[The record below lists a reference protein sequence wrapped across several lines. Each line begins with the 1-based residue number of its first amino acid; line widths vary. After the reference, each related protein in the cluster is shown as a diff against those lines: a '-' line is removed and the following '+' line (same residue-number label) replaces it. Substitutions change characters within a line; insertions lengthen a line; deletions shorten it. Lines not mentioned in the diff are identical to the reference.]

1 MFFSKKENSC
11 ENLVHIIENEY
22 RKIFSEDNLNV
33 EEKLKKLL
41 STEKREMQ
49 EWHYFKANFP
59 VGFFAIDPNR
69 VIVEDNRAF
78 EKLTGFSSY
87 EIDGNAGGKIL
98 WPVNPAECQVC
109 KLAVKY
115 INERRSGDGF
125 ANIITKSGEKVP
137 VFVYVVPII
146 IDGQVTKTFILI
158 RDRRPEIKE
167 RKEFMEKQIA
177 PIKEILLKISNG
189 DVRETLKL
197 DEDSELKE
205 LEEPIN
211 TIILRLNDI
220 VSTILKSA
228 NNVVN
233 IAGETKK
240 IISDTKDWN
249 ENIFQVRQSE
259 LTTQAQSLEE
269 SVKEIENMVNFIKEI
284 ADQTNLLAL
293 NAAIEAARAG
303 EHGRGF
309 AVVADEVRKLAERSQ
324 KSTDEITATISNVK
338 ADTANMASDIEETSK
353 ETVKLTENLD
363 KIEENFEIIEE
374 DSQELKKEVDIFK
387 I

>member
-1 MFFSKKENSC
+1 MFFSKKDESC
-11 ENLVHIIENEY
+11 KNLKNIIENEY
-22 RKIFSEDNLNV
+22 KKLFIEENLSI

-41 STEKREMQ
+41 ETEKKEMQ

-69 VIVEDNRAF
+69 IIIEHNKAF
-78 EKLTGFSSY
+78 EELTGFSSY
-87 EIDGNAGGKIL
+87 EIDGNSGGKIL

-115 INERRSGDGF
+115 INERRSGEGF

-197 DEDSELKE
+197 DEDNELKE

-220 VSTILKSA
+220 VSKILKSA

-233 IAGETKK
+233 IAGETKE

-269 SVKEIENMVNFIKEI
+269 SVKEIENMVNLIKEI

-338 ADTANMASDIEETSK
+338 ANTANMVSNIEETSK

>member
-1 MFFSKKENSC
+1 
-11 ENLVHIIENEY
+11 
-22 RKIFSEDNLNV
+22 
-33 EEKLKKLL
+33 
-41 STEKREMQ
+41 
-49 EWHYFKANFP
+49 
-59 VGFFAIDPNR
+59 
-69 VIVEDNRAF
+69 
-78 EKLTGFSSY
+78 
-87 EIDGNAGGKIL
+87 
-98 WPVNPAECQVC
+98 
-109 KLAVKY
+109 LAVKY
-115 INERRSGDGF
+115 INERRSGEGL
-125 ANIITKSGEKVP
+125 ANIITKRGEKVP

-158 RDRRPEIKE
+158 RDKRPEIKE

-177 PIKEILLKISNG
+177 PIKRILEKISNG

-205 LEEPIN
+205 LEDPIN

-233 IAGETKK
+233 IATDTKK

-249 ENIFQVRQSE
+249 ENVFQIRQSE
-259 LTTQAQSLEE
+259 LNQEAENLEN
-269 SVKEIENMVNFIKEI
+269 SVKEIENMVNLIKEI

-324 KSTDEITATISNVK
+324 KSTDEITATI
-338 ADTANMASDIEETSK
+338 
-353 ETVKLTENLD
+353 
-363 KIEENFEIIEE
+363 
-374 DSQELKKEVDIFK
+374 
-387 I
+387 